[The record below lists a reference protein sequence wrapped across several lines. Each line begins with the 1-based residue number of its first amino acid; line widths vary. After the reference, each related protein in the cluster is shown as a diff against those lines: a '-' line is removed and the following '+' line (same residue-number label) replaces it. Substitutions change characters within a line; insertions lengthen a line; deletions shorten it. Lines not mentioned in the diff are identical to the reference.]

1 MEKKEECSMNTP
13 ARVLVIGSA
22 NADYLIHTDRMPRLG
37 ETLAGSDFTIN
48 AGGKGLNQAVAL
60 AKLGA
65 DTAFLGAVG
74 DDEGG
79 RMLLDTLA
87 AHGIAY
93 EGSIETDVPTG
104 VAIVTVVGSD
114 NFILLNAG
122 ANDRITPDAIRQQ
135 AALIR
140 AADYVVLQLEIPTDT
155 VAAICDIASEGG
167 TRVVL
172 NPAPYKEL
180 PPRVYAAADYLIPNE
195 HEAQSIV
202 GISPDTPENAVEAV
216 RRLRT
221 LGARTVIITL
231 GERGC
236 VYNDGD
242 EIMFAP
248 AAESRAVDTTSAG
261 DSFIGALV
269 SRLSNDDSLADAIAY
284 ASRVAAI
291 TVSRHGAARSIP
303 YAAEVE

>member
-1 MEKKEECSMNTP
+1 MDTN

-22 NADYLIHTDRMPRLG
+22 NADYLIHTDRIPHLG
-37 ETLAGSDFTIN
+37 ETLTGSDFAIN

-65 DTAFLGAVG
+65 NTAFLGAVG
-74 DDEGG
+74 DDDGG
-79 RMLLDTLA
+79 RMLLATLA
-87 AHGIAY
+87 DYGVTFVGAVERDA
-93 EGSIETDVPTG
+93 PTG
-104 VAIVTVVGSD
+104 VAMVTVVGSD

-122 ANDRITPDAIRQQ
+122 ANERLTPAAIE
-135 AALIR
+135 AHAPLIR
-140 AADYVVLQLEIPTDT
+140 AAEYVVLQLEIPTDT
-155 VAAICDIASEGG
+155 VAAVCAIAAESG

-172 NPAPYKEL
+172 NPAPYKDL
-180 PPRVYAAADYLIPNE
+180 PPSVYAAVDYLIPNE
-195 HEAQSIV
+195 HEAEAIT
-202 GISPDTPENAVEAV
+202 GIAPATRESAAAAVE
-216 RRLRT
+216 RLHA

-242 EIMFAP
+242 EIVFAP

-269 SRLSNDDSLADAIAY
+269 ARLAQGAALPDAIAY
-284 ASRVAAI
+284 AARVAAI

-303 YAAEVE
+303 YANEIEE

>member
-1 MEKKEECSMNTP
+1 MDTHT
-13 ARVLVIGSA
+13 RVLVIGSA
-22 NADYLIHTDRMPRLG
+22 NADYLIHTDRMPCLG
-37 ETLAGSDFTIN
+37 ETRTGSGFTIN

-65 DTAFLGAVG
+65 DTVFLGAVG

-79 RMLLDTLA
+79 RMLLDTLT
-87 AHGIAY
+87 AHGIAF
-93 EGSIETDVPTG
+93 EGRVEADVPTG

-122 ANDRITPDAIRQQ
+122 ANERLTPDAIREK
-135 AALIR
+135 ASLIR
-140 AADYVVLQLEIPTDT
+140 QADYVVLQLEIPTDT
-155 VAAICDIASEGG
+155 VAAICAIAAESG

-180 PPRVYAAADYLIPNE
+180 PPDVYAATDYLIPNE
-195 HEAQSIV
+195 HEAQAIT
-202 GISPDTPENAVEAV
+202 GISPATQEDAAEAI
-216 RRLRT
+216 RRLRA
-221 LGARTVIITL
+221 LGASTVIITL

-236 VYNDGD
+236 VYNDGE
-242 EIMFAP
+242 EIVFAP
-248 AAESRAVDTTSAG
+248 AAESAAVDTTSAG

-269 SRLSNDDSLADAIAY
+269 ARLSRGAALPDAIAY
-284 ASRVAAI
+284 AARVAAI

-303 YAAEVE
+303 YAHEVEG

>member
-1 MEKKEECSMNTP
+1 MDTQ

-37 ETLAGSDFTIN
+37 ETMTGSDFAIN

-87 AHGIAY
+87 AHGIAF
-93 EGSIETDVPTG
+93 EGSVETDTTTG
-104 VAIVTVVGSD
+104 VAMVTVVGSD
-114 NFILLNAG
+114 NFILLNGG
-122 ANDRITPDAIRQQ
+122 ANERLTPDAIQRK

-140 AADYVVLQLEIPTDT
+140 AADYVVLQLEISVDT
-155 VAAICDIASEGG
+155 VAAICDIAAASG
-167 TRVVL
+167 TCVVL
-172 NPAPYKEL
+172 NPAPYKAL
-180 PPRVYAAADYLIPNE
+180 PPDVYAAVDYLIPNE
-195 HEAQSIV
+195 HEAQSIT
-202 GISPDTPENAVEAV
+202 GISPATQEGAVEAV
-216 RRLRT
+216 RRLRA
-221 LGARTVIITL
+221 LGARTVVITL

-242 EIMFAP
+242 EIVFSP
-248 AAESRAVDTTSAG
+248 AVESHAVDTTSAG

-269 SRLSNDDSLADAIAY
+269 AQLSKGATLPDAIAY
-284 ASRVAAI
+284 ATRVAAI

-303 YAAEVE
+303 YADEVE